1 MVILFTQWRFF
12 LRNGSFTKE
21 ESSNSFCAIAKCLIF
36 SHILFAQWVHIFCMS
51 VLFPNQTKIW
61 FCQLKQHQRK
71 HKGVWPSQCVACGK
85 DWKDFKSFSE
95 NSICAMSNRHVCKA
109 WFAMFTSKND
119 FRYQGKVSKHFVSY
133 AGAEPFQL
141 ATCEKAKQNF
151 QKILFA
157 QRVIWY

>member
-51 VLFPNQTKIW
+51 VLFPKQTKIW

-109 WFAMFTSKND
+109 
-119 FRYQGKVSKHFVSY
+119 FVSY
-133 AGAEPFQL
+133 AWAEPFQL

>member
-1 MVILFTQWRFF
+1 MWILGIDSFCAMKRKCAMCSKISESGKNSFLRNGNSKCAMVILFTQWRFF

-51 VLFPNQTKIW
+51 VLFPKQTKIW
-61 FCQLKQHQRK
+61 FCQLNQHQR
-71 HKGVWPSQCVACGK
+71 VWPSQCVACGK

-119 FRYQGKVSKHFVSY
+119 FRYQG
-133 AGAEPFQL
+133 
-141 ATCEKAKQNF
+141 N
-151 QKILFA
+151 
-157 QRVIWY
+157 